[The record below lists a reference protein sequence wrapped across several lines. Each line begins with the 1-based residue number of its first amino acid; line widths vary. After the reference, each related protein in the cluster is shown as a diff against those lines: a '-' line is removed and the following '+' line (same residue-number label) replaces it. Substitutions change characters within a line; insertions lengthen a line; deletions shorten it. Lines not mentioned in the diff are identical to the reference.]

1 MARFYAV
8 SVQPTPL
15 GEWAVVRRW
24 GRIDTDGRRSET
36 WHAYPALAEVEAVK
50 LVAAKRRRGY
60 VDAKG

>member
-8 SVQPTPL
+8 SVQPTL
-15 GEWAVVRRW
+15 FGEWAVVRRW
-24 GRIDTDGRRSET
+24 GINADGRRSET
-36 WHAYPALAEVEAVK
+36 WHAHPAPAEVEAAK